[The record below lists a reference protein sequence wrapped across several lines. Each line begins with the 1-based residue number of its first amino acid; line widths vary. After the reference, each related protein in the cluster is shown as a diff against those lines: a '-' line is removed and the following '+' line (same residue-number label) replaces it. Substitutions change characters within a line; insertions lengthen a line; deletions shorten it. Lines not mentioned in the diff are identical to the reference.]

1 MKNLYA
7 TLICRSGYVC
17 AAAAAQTLSVLRFV
31 LLSYFLEKWP
41 KQVFWLEL
49 MTSKSGAAADEV
61 RGTEAERTPA
71 EA

>member
-31 LLSYFLEKWP
+31 LLSYFLK
-41 KQVFWLEL
+41 K
-49 MTSKSGAAADEV
+49 MTKASFLVGAYDVEEWCCGG
-61 RGTEAERTPA
+61 RGARD
-71 EA
+71 